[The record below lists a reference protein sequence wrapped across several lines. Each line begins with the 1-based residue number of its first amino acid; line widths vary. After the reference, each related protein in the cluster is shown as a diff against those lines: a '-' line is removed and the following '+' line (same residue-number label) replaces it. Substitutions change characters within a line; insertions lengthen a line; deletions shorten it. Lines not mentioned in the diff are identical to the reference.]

1 MAELIKYS
9 LEFPIRSSVTILYKR
24 LSSPE
29 GLAEWFADD
38 VAIKDKMYTFYWD
51 GSEQSAKLLKNE
63 MNELIR
69 YKWIDDVSSEG
80 YFEFLIQIDE
90 MTQDVALIV
99 TDFSEDEDEKEEQT
113 NLWTKQIAQL
123 KRAIGS

>member
-1 MAELIKYS
+1 MSELIKYS
-9 LEFPIRSSVTILYKR
+9 LEFPIRSSVTILYNR

-29 GLAEWFADD
+29 GLSEWFADD
-38 VAIKDKMYTFYWD
+38 VDIKDKMYTFYWD
-51 GSEQSAKLLKNE
+51 GSEQSAKLQKKEINQF
-63 MNELIR
+63 IR
-69 YKWIDDVSSEG
+69 YKWIDDVSSER

-90 MTQDVALIV
+90 MTHDVALIV
-99 TDFSEDEDEKEEQT
+99 TDFAEDEDEKEEQT

>member
-1 MAELIKYS
+1 MTELIKYS

-24 LSSPE
+24 LSSAE

-38 VAIKDKMYTFYWD
+38 VVVKDKMYKFFWD
-51 GSEQSAKLLKNE
+51 GSEQSAKLQKKE

-69 YKWIDDVSSEG
+69 YKWLDDNSSDG

-90 MTQDVALIV
+90 MTQDVALII
-99 TDFSEDEDEKEEQT
+99 TDFAEDEDEKESQT
-113 NLWTKQIAQL
+113 NLWTKQIDQL

>member
-1 MAELIKYS
+1 MSELIKYS
-9 LEFPIRSSVTILYKR
+9 LEFPIRSSVTILYNR

-29 GLAEWFADD
+29 GLSEWFADD
-38 VAIKDKMYTFYWD
+38 VDIKDKMYTFYWD
-51 GSEQSAKLLKNE
+51 GSEQSAKLQKKE
-63 MNELIR
+63 MNQFIR
-69 YKWIDDVSSEG
+69 YKWIDDVSNEG

-99 TDFSEDEDEKEEQT
+99 TDFAENEDEKEEQT
-113 NLWTKQIAQL
+113 NLWAKQIDQL

>member
-1 MAELIKYS
+1 MN
-9 LEFPIRSSVTILYKR
+9 IRNNV
-24 LSSPE
+24 
-29 GLAEWFADD
+29 
-38 VAIKDKMYTFYWD
+38 YTFFWD
-51 GSEQSAKLLKNE
+51 GSEQSAKLQKKE

-69 YKWIDDVSSEG
+69 YKWIDDDSSEG

-99 TDFSEDEDEKEEQT
+99 TDFAEDEDEKEDQT
-113 NLWTKQIAQL
+113 NLWTKQIDQL

>member
-1 MAELIKYS
+1 MSELKKYS
-9 LEFPIRSSVTILYKR
+9 LEFTIRSSVTILYNR

-29 GLAEWFADD
+29 GLSEWFADD
-38 VAIKDKMYTFYWD
+38 VDIKDKMYTFYWN
-51 GSEQSAKLLKNE
+51 GSEQSAKLQKKERNQF
-63 MNELIR
+63 IR
-69 YKWIDDVSSEG
+69 YKWIDDISNEG

-99 TDFSEDEDEKEEQT
+99 TDFAEDEDEKEEQT

>member
-1 MAELIKYS
+1 MSELIKYS
-9 LEFPIRSSVTILYKR
+9 LEFPIRSSVTILYNR

-29 GLAEWFADD
+29 GLSEWFADD
-38 VAIKDKMYTFYWD
+38 VDIKDKMYTFYWD
-51 GSEQSAKLLKNE
+51 GSEQSAKLQKKE

-69 YKWIDDVSSEG
+69 YKWIDDDSSEG

-99 TDFSEDEDEKEEQT
+99 TDFAEDEDEKEEQT
-113 NLWTKQIAQL
+113 NLWTKQIDQL

>member
-1 MAELIKYS
+1 MSELIKYS
-9 LEFPIRSSVTILYKR
+9 LEFPIRSSVTILYNR

-29 GLAEWFADD
+29 GLSEWFADD
-38 VAIKDKMYTFYWD
+38 VDIKDKMYTFYWD
-51 GSEQSAKLLKNE
+51 GSEQSAKLQKKVINQF
-63 MNELIR
+63 IR
-69 YKWIDDVSSEG
+69 YKWKDDVSSEG

-99 TDFSEDEDEKEEQT
+99 TDFAEDEDEKEEQT
-113 NLWTKQIAQL
+113 NLWKKQIAQL

>member
-1 MAELIKYS
+1 MSELIKYS
-9 LEFPIRSSVTILYKR
+9 LEFPIRSSVTILYNR

-29 GLAEWFADD
+29 GLAAWFADD
-38 VAIKDKMYTFYWD
+38 VDIKDKMYTFYWD
-51 GSEQSAKLLKNE
+51 GSEQSAKLQKKE
-63 MNELIR
+63 MNESIR
-69 YKWIDDVSSEG
+69 YKWIDDDSSEG

-99 TDFSEDEDEKEEQT
+99 TDFAEDEDEKEEQT
-113 NLWTKQIAQL
+113 NLWTKQIDQL

>member
-1 MAELIKYS
+1 MSELIKYS
-9 LEFPIRSSVTILYKR
+9 LEFPIRSSVTVLYNR

-29 GLAEWFADD
+29 GLSEWFADD
-38 VAIKDKMYTFYWD
+38 VDIKDKMYTFYWD
-51 GSEQSAKLLKNE
+51 GSEQSAKLQKKEINQF
-63 MNELIR
+63 IR
-69 YKWIDDVSSEG
+69 YKWIDDVCSEG

-99 TDFSEDEDEKEEQT
+99 TDFAEDEDEKEEQT

>member
-1 MAELIKYS
+1 MSELIKYS
-9 LEFPIRSSVTILYKR
+9 LEFSIRSSVTILYNR

-38 VAIKDKMYTFYWD
+38 VDVKDKIYTFYWD
-51 GSEQSAKLLKNE
+51 GSEQSAKLEKKL
-63 MNELIR
+63 MNEFIR
-69 YKWIDDVSSEG
+69 YKWIDDDSSQG

-99 TDFSEDEDEKEEQT
+99 TDFAEDENEKEEQT
-113 NLWTKQIAQL
+113 NLWIKQINQL

>member
-1 MAELIKYS
+1 MSELIKYS

-38 VAIKDKMYTFYWD
+38 VVVKDKMYKFFWN
-51 GSEQSAKLLKNE
+51 GVEQSAKLQKKE
-63 MNELIR
+63 MNGLIR
-69 YKWIDDVSSEG
+69 YKWIEDDSSEG

-99 TDFSEDEDEKEEQT
+99 TDFAEDEDEKEEQT
-113 NLWTKQIAQL
+113 NLWTKQIDQL